1 VAYQKIEV
9 ITGVARRR
17 RWTAEDKGRIL
28 AEAAE
33 PGAIYAHVARRHGI
47 CRSVLR
53 RWRRAAERSPGDFI
67 ALGVIG
73 SGADTPPMLAAA
85 LSGRPKRLGRDV
97 TDEVGGIEIAL
108 PNGARISVDAFVNEQ
123 ALSRVFRA
131 LKAAL

>member
-9 ITGVARRR
+9 ITGVERRR

-53 RWRRAAERSPGDFI
+53 RWRRAAERSAGDFI

-73 SGADTPPMLAAA
+73 CADDSQPMVAPTMA
-85 LSGRPKRLGRDV
+85 GRPKQPRLNV
-97 TDEVGGIEIAL
+97 TDDIGGIEVAL
-108 PNGARISVDAFVNEQ
+108 PNGARIRVDAFVNEQ